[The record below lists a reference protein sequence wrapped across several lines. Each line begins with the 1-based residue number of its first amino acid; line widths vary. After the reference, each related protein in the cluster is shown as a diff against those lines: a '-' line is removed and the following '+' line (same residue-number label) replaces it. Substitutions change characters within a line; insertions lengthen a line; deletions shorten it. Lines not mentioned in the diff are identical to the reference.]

1 MEKSKMKSKLK
12 LVISFVSGAIV
23 SFLTTIVIIGAT
35 QNILTDEEY
44 NDYRRIV
51 NRDNLIVAY
60 QEYYKDSIK
69 LLEYITAN
77 YCNGTIANYI
87 DSNSLTILK
96 NDIGLVEA
104 MEEGNKSSEPS
115 RFSISHEKD

>member
-77 YCNGTIANYI
+77 YFTGNPANYI

>member
-1 MEKSKMKSKLK
+1 MKSKLK

-35 QNILTDEEY
+35 QNVLTDEEY

-77 YCNGTIANYI
+77 YFK
-87 DSNSLTILK
+87 DR
-96 NDIGLVEA
+96 
-104 MEEGNKSSEPS
+104 KSVV
-115 RFSISHEKD
+115 